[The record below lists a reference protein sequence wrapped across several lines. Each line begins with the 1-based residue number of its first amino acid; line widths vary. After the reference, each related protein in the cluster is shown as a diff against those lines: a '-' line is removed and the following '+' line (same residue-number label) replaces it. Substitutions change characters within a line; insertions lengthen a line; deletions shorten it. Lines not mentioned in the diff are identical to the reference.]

1 MRSRSWSRPWPMAGR
16 RGGPGITR
24 WSARFLAGELG
35 ISFSPVA
42 RIWRKQGLQPPP
54 IETFKFST
62 DPGLE
67 ARVRDVVGLYLIGA
81 AG

>member
-1 MRSRSWSRPWPMAGR
+1 MRSRSWSRPWPMAAGR
-16 RGGPGITR
+16 RRWITR
-24 WSARFLAGELG
+24 WPARFLAGELG